1 MQDNGAVNTPARS
14 GTIRSIGTLLTGS
27 VVAQVIGLATMP
39 ILSRIF
45 TPQAFGLLAVF
56 LSITSLVAIV
66 ASLRYE
72 YAIVLPEADEDAVHL
87 KRAATWIAT
96 SVSVLALIVTTV
108 VVLALLRENQTPW
121 WLLLMG
127 VSIFLAGESTILYF
141 WFTRTRRYRVQSIS
155 RIVQAV
161 VTAGTQI
168 VLGLTVLRG
177 PEGLIIGYVVGQVVA
192 VIVLL
197 VFDDS
202 RLRDVPRERKRT
214 MQLLRRYRKMPLL
227 NAPNALIDSFR
238 LNGINLIIGAGSVS
252 ALGQFSMAWKLAQ
265 SPMAL
270 IAGAISQ
277 VYYQRMASAA
287 PGELRR
293 IVFSVT
299 RNALIVGIVPF
310 AVLALCA
317 PAVVPWLLGPQWVEA
332 GLIVQALT
340 PWLFLNVATAP
351 LSNLF
356 IVAERQGTMLVFAL
370 VYMVVPLVILWL
382 LADDLVR
389 AVWWTSASMSV
400 LLMILIVLSFVVATK
415 VDAVRRVSL
424 D

>member
-39 ILSRIF
+39 VLSRIF

-87 KRAATWIAT
+87 KRAATWIAA
-96 SVSVLALIVTTV
+96 SVSALALIVTAV

-127 VSIFLAGESTILYF
+127 VSVFLAGESTILYF

-155 RIVQAV
+155 RIVQAA

-168 VLGLTVLRG
+168 LLGLTVLRG

-202 RLRDVPRERKRT
+202 RVRDVPRERKRT

-238 LNGINLIIGAGSVS
+238 LNGINLIIGAGSVA

-277 VYYQRMASAA
+277 VYYQRMASAG

-310 AVLALCA
+310 ALLALCA

-389 AVWWTSASMSV
+389 AVWWTSGSMSV
-400 LLMILIVLSFVVATK
+400 LLLILIGLSFVVATK
-415 VDAVRRVSL
+415 VDAARPVSL

>member
-1 MQDNGAVNTPARS
+1 MNTPARS

-39 ILSRIF
+39 VLSRIF
-45 TPQAFGLLAVF
+45 TPQSFGLLAVF

-87 KRAATWIAT
+87 KRAATWIAA
-96 SVSVLALIVTTV
+96 SVSALALIVTAV

-127 VSIFLAGESTILYF
+127 VSVFLAGESTILYF

-155 RIVQAV
+155 RIVQAA

-168 VLGLTVLRG
+168 LLGLTVLRG

-202 RLRDVPRERKRT
+202 RVRDVPRERKRT

-238 LNGINLIIGAGSVS
+238 LNGINLIIGIGAGSVA

-277 VYYQRMASAA
+277 VYYQRMASAG

-310 AVLALCA
+310 ALLALCA

-389 AVWWTSASMSV
+389 AVWWTSGSMSV
-400 LLMILIVLSFVVATK
+400 LLLILIGLSFVVATK
-415 VDAVRRVSL
+415 VDAARPVSL